1 MYILMSPR
9 FFIWKCFPVFIGT
22 FPLET
27 VLEDCQNRPLF
38 NQSYS
43 TSIFVIKIQ
52 FGVSTFIGFPFIT
65 ISFFS

>member
-9 FFIWKCFPVFIGT
+9 FLFGNVSQYFRIT